1 MGLIELVLIGLVCL
15 LPVAAVIA
23 LGVVLWSRSKRPTPE
38 TGEGQATTEA
48 REDYLAPTGWQPY
61 ESASSDVPAAPPLP
75 EVHAPSDD
83 IEQTTRLTRDGS
95 RPAQAPGEGSAAP
108 EEHTYWDDEDE
119 EQQRQADA
127 LLDQGAA
134 DTEIDTG
141 ANEQTVRRTELPPP
155 SPATDIRDGGYGW
168 GSAEPV
174 PDGSVPHGHPVKAN
188 HEWMQYHEP
197 GSPWYDQAPVDVW
210 FVDAATAERCG
221 FHRA

>member
-1 MGLIELVLIGLVCL
+1 MSSLGLIELVLIGLVCL

-48 REDYLAPTGWQPY
+48 RGDYLAPTGWQPY

-108 EEHTYWDDEDE
+108 EEHTYWDDEAE

-127 LLDQGAA
+127 LVEDPA
-134 DTEIDTG
+134 E
-141 ANEQTVRRTELPPP
+141 PP
-155 SPATDIRDGGYGW
+155 SPEPVGDVIRDGGYGW
-168 GSAEPV
+168 GSAEPL
-174 PDGSVPHGHPVKAN
+174 PDGAVPHGHPVKAN